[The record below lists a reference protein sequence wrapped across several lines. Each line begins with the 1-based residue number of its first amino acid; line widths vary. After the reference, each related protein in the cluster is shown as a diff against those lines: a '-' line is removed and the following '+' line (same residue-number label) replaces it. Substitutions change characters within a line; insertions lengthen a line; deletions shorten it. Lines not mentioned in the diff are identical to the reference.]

1 MSFTHFDSLDDLSKD
16 DVEAIKLRSRSYR
29 YSELRPTRQLS
40 TSQISFPTVEENES
54 EQDTVAIDERVLGV
68 SQFIGFEDGRVV
80 SEEIPLV
87 LVRFRAGNIHSVDP
101 LDTLNLQQCSIDNTS
116 ELRVHIIWRLDPISF

>member
-16 DVEAIKLRSRSYR
+16 DVEAIKLRSLSYR

-80 SEEIPLV
+80 SE
-87 LVRFRAGNIHSVDP
+87 
-101 LDTLNLQQCSIDNTS
+101 
-116 ELRVHIIWRLDPISF
+116 